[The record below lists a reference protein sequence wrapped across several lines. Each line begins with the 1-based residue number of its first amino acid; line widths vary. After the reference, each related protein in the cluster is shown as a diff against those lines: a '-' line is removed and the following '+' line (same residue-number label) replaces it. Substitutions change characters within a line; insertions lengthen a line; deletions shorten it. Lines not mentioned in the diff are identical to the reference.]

1 MSTNN
6 KVLKNA
12 FAQFFGKFLTVLVA
26 FIVVKIISS
35 FGAQFY
41 GNYVTT
47 YEFLAFFGILADA
60 GLFAIAV
67 REISKFEQKQ
77 KTEGRLLDP
86 RENTKFILSNILS
99 MRLLLILGATLLAG
113 IMAQFI
119 PSYPLIVK
127 LGIWITG
134 LSMALT
140 IIAGTLSS
148 ILQAR
153 MKIHFFSGSLVVGKI
168 ILAILIFLISFLWSG
183 IKSPEALFF
192 LFLWAGVI
200 SNLIFCLLVYF
211 FVSREIKI
219 SLGFDF
225 DWWRKV
231 FKVSLPYGAALVLQ
245 TLYLRADLILISII
259 LGAGAVG
266 LYGVSAR
273 VLESFLVLGVF
284 FGQAILPKI
293 SAEEHSHEKS
303 SKTLSWGIE
312 KLLIF
317 SLPILLGVYFFAPDI
332 ILLLSSEEFLSKPD
346 FFGADKVLLILAPTV
361 FFAYFNQLFS
371 FSLVSKNRQSYLL
384 FVNGTALVFNIVL
397 NLLFLKEYGI
407 KAAAFSTI
415 FCEALVFLLLSWEIK
430 KHFTF
435 YLSLSNLLY
444 IFGIN
449 AILFGIIFLTPLKEN
464 LILAIAFCSL
474 IYLSF
479 LWTFRKKLLTKD

>member
-1 MSTNN
+1 MNN

-12 FAQFFGKFLTVLVA
+12 FAQFFGKLLTVLVA
-26 FIVVKIISS
+26 FVVVKIISG
-35 FGAQFY
+35 FGTTFY

-77 KTEGRLLDP
+77 KTGEALLSP
-86 RENTKFILSNILS
+86 EENTKFILGNILS
-99 MRLLLILGATLLAG
+99 MRLLLILGATLFAG
-113 IMAQFI
+113 ITAQFI
-119 PSYPLIVK
+119 PSFSLAVK

-140 IIAGTLSS
+140 IVAGTLSS

-153 MKIHFFSGSLVVGKI
+153 MKIHFFSGSLVIGKI
-168 ILAILIFLISFLWSG
+168 VLAILIFLISFLWSG
-183 IKSPEALFF
+183 IKAPETLFF

-219 SLGFDF
+219 QLKFNF
-225 DWWRKV
+225 DWWKKV

-245 TLYLRADLILISII
+245 TLYLRVDLILISII

-266 LYGVSAR
+266 IYGVSAR

-293 SAEEHSHEKS
+293 SAEEHCHKTS

-317 SLPILLGVYFFAPDI
+317 SLPILIGVYFFAPDI
-332 ILLLSSEEFLSKPD
+332 ILLLSSEEFLSKPN
-346 FFGADKVLLILAPTV
+346 FFGADKILLILTPTV

-384 FVNGTALVFNIVL
+384 FVNATALIFNVL
-397 NLLFLKEYGI
+397 LNILFLKKFGI

-415 FCEALVFLLLSWEIK
+415 FCETLVFLLLSWEIS

-435 YLSLSNLLY
+435 YLSLSNILY

-449 AILFGIIFLTPLKEN
+449 TVLFGIIFLTPLKQN
-464 LILAIAFCSL
+464 LILAIVFCSL

-479 LWTFRKKLLTKD
+479 LWRFRKKLLTKE